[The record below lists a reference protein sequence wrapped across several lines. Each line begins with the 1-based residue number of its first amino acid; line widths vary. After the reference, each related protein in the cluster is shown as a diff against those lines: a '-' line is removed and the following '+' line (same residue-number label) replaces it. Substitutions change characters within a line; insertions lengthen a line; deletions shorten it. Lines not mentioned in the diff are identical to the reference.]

1 MTLLRFSIV
10 VFSFIKTDCFYC
22 TASSSWYRWYFS
34 LSPSQS
40 QWREK
45 SNSCTIPCLDSTVI
59 GIPGSL
65 SFMKGPYSVS
75 IPSLASR
82 MFLVH
87 TFPCTKSLSSCS
99 RAGKECSEWAELCKC
114 PWRTCSIRE
123 QKTPNWNPKI
133 QLGRNYPREKQGK
146 VLYL

>member
-1 MTLLRFSIV
+1 MVYLYQLFP
-10 VFSFIKTDCFYC
+10 F
-22 TASSSWYRWYFS
+22 
-34 LSPSQS
+34 PSQS

-45 SNSCTIPCLDSTVI
+45 SNSCVIPCLDSTVI

-99 RAGKECSEWAELCKC
+99 RVGKECSEWAVLCKC
-114 PWRTCSIRE
+114 PWHTYSTGE
-123 QKTPNWNPKI
+123 QNTPNWNPKM
-133 QLGRNYPREKQGK
+133 QLGRKERQSFVFVNLINFGK
-146 VLYL
+146 KSFFMTSKTAAVEHCSF